1 MYYNQKTYTHEE
13 VVELLSI
20 LEQNMMDLL
29 HDRASNVELLNEI
42 HGMKEE
48 FIISTPYKEVS

>member
-13 VVELLSI
+13 VVKLLSI
-20 LEQNMMDLL
+20 LEQNM
-29 HDRASNVELLNEI
+29 RELVQNMADNSVLINEV

-48 FIISTPYKEVS
+48 FIMSIPYKEVC